1 MIIKK
6 LCLIILFCSVLFISA
21 CEKESPVRQNIV
33 VIGIPSD
40 ISTFNPLFAFSV
52 DEGTITELLYL
63 SLINFKWDEDK
74 GNINPEPMLAESWE
88 WNDDSSSITLSLRDD
103 VYWSDGVKFSAY
115 DVVFSFDVYSDPVVN
130 SRLFETFTDFY
141 TDNGNHI
148 DIEKT
153 FEVIDSFKVKINFLP
168 NSTPTMPEIV
178 FPFIPKH
185 IFENIERK
193 NIETSEENFK
203 PVTNGPFLLS
213 SWDKNQSIRIKANI
227 NSFLH
232 NPDGVDELIFKIVP
246 DYNSRLT
253 QLKKKEIDLAEL
265 IKTEDIKQLSQEE
278 HLKINSQKGREYD
291 YAGWSN
297 IDYEFYHSTGE
308 VRPHKLFG
316 SAEVRRALTQ
326 AINRQEILDE
336 YLLGYGQLSVGP
348 VSSIFKDA
356 GDPDL
361 KPYSYDLGKAKSL
374 LEAEG
379 WKDVDNDGILEKGD
393 SEFKFKFFIPSGNP
407 RRSFAATVIK
417 NNLKQLGIE
426 VTVETIELGVLIDN
440 MYEKNMDAWMIG
452 WYVPVPINLK
462 ISWYS
467 DLEKTPYNFAGYQN
481 PEADKIL
488 DEISNETDPKKL
500 NELYK
505 KLQKIIHDD
514 EPVTFLYWVDN
525 IVVYNGKIEN
535 ININP
540 LGAVHHCWEWTVK
553 E

>member
-88 WNDDSSSITLSLRDD
+88 WNDDSSSITFSLRDD

-115 DVVFSFDVYSDPVVN
+115 DVVFSFDVYSDPDVN

-361 KPYSYDLGKAKSL
+361 KPYSYDFGKAKSL

-426 VTVETIELGVLIDN
+426 ITVETIELGVLIDN

-481 PEADKIL
+481 READKIL

>member
-1 MIIKK
+1 VIIKK

-88 WNDDSSSITLSLRDD
+88 WNDDSSSITFSLRDD

-115 DVVFSFDVYSDPVVN
+115 DVVFSFDVYSDPDVN

-232 NPDGVDELIFKIVP
+232 KPDGVDELIFKIVP

-308 VRPHKLFG
+308 FRPHKLFG

-326 AINRQEILDE
+326 AINRKEILDE

-393 SEFKFKFFIPSGNP
+393 SEFKFKLFIPSGNP

-481 PEADKIL
+481 PEVDKIL
-488 DEISNETDPKKL
+488 NEISNETDPKKL

>member
-1 MIIKK
+1 VIIKK

-88 WNDDSSSITLSLRDD
+88 WNDDSSSITFSLRDD

-115 DVVFSFDVYSDPVVN
+115 DVVFSFDVYSDPDVN

-326 AINRQEILDE
+326 AINRKEILDE

-393 SEFKFKFFIPSGNP
+393 SEFKFKLFIPSGNP

-481 PEADKIL
+481 READKIL